1 MTICKWVGPAA
12 SLPEIACTCA
22 CFLKTNIGLRW
33 ANAHRATCHLSLN
46 TMRNRK
52 VGKVVFA
59 LGLVVSVLATAI
71 TIAQFALDG
80 SISMAFRGLLPA
92 TLLMITGN
100 NLIQRSTQNQ
110 IEQTRKPALVIA
122 LVFGILVALALVAAL
137 LFITLSNRTRF

>member
-1 MTICKWVGPAA
+1 
-12 SLPEIACTCA
+12 
-22 CFLKTNIGLRW
+22 
-33 ANAHRATCHLSLN
+33 
-46 TMRNRK
+46 MRNRK
-52 VGKVVFA
+52 VGKVVFT
-59 LGLVVSVLATAI
+59 LGLVLSVIATAI

-92 TLLMITGN
+92 TLLMIMGN

-110 IEQTRKPALVIA
+110 NEQTRKPALVIA